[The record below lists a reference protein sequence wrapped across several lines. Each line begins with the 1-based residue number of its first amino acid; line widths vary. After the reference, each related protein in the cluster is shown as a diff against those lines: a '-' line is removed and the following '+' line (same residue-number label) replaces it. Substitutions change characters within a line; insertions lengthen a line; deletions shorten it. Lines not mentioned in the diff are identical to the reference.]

1 MISRRNIRVKV
12 MQVLYSL
19 SALEGK
25 PTQEPVKLLRKQLDA
40 SRELFV
46 YLLYI
51 INNVALYA
59 EKDAKLKASKNLPSY
74 EDLHVNTKI
83 SGNSIVWKVLENDT
97 YRTALE
103 NDKPLKNEP
112 EEQIRKIYQQLVQTE
127 IYKKYIAAEQRDKK
141 SDTEILKFIFTD
153 LMLPNED
160 FVSHIEEYYPNWDDD
175 AEMMNLLMLNYLQKP
190 GSYNL
195 TDMVSAE
202 KWLFAKNLLNSVL
215 EKHEYLMSLIK
226 PKLKNWDA
234 DRIAILDMLMI
245 QMGVSELLYFE
256 TIPTKVTINEYI
268 DLAKDYSTQQSGQF
282 INGILDNIHK
292 ELLEKGAIQKIDFKQ
307 KA

>member
-19 SALEGK
+19 DALEGK

-83 SGNSIVWKVLENDT
+83 SGNTIIWKVLENDT
-97 YRTALE
+97 YRAALE

-160 FVSHIEEYYPNWDDD
+160 FVSHIEEHYTNWDDD

-195 TDMVSAE
+195 TDMVSLE
-202 KWLFAKNLLNSVL
+202 KWLFAKNLLSSVL

>member
-19 SALEGK
+19 DALDGK

-83 SGNSIVWKVLENDT
+83 SGNTIVWKVLENDT
-97 YRTALE
+97 YRSALE

-112 EEQIRKIYQQLVQTE
+112 EDQIRKIYLQLTQSET
-127 IYKKYIAAEQRDKK
+127 YKKYIAAEQRDKK
-141 SDTEILKFIFTD
+141 SDTDILKFIFTD

-160 FVSHIEEYYPNWDDD
+160 FVSHIEEHYTNWDDD

-195 TDMVSAE
+195 TDLVSQE

>member
-1 MISRRNIRVKV
+1 

-19 SALEGK
+19 DALEGK

-83 SGNSIVWKVLENDT
+83 SGNTIVWKVLENDT
-97 YRTALE
+97 YRAALE

-112 EEQIRKIYQQLVQTE
+112 EDQIRKLYQQLVQTE

-160 FVSHIEEYYPNWDDD
+160 FVSHIEEHYTNWDDD

-195 TDMVSAE
+195 TDMVSLE

>member
-1 MISRRNIRVKV
+1 

-19 SALEGK
+19 DALDGK

-83 SGNSIVWKVLENDT
+83 SGNTIVWKVLENDT
-97 YRTALE
+97 YRSALE

-112 EEQIRKIYQQLVQTE
+112 EDQIRKIYLQLTQSET
-127 IYKKYIAAEQRDKK
+127 YKKYIAAEQRDKK
-141 SDTEILKFIFTD
+141 SDTDILKFIFTD

-160 FVSHIEEYYPNWDDD
+160 FVSHIEEHYTNWDDD

-195 TDMVSAE
+195 TDLVSQE